1 MAYLKYYYKD
11 LKNFCEA
18 AFQRFG
24 CSEEDS
30 KTITDVLLL
39 ADLFGIE
46 SHGMQRLTRYHKGI
60 KSGMMKVDAKMEIV
74 YETPVS
80 AVVDGHDGMGQ
91 VIGKHCMEIAI
102 EKAKKSGVG
111 FVVARNSNHYGIAGY
126 YSRMAMLEG
135 LMGISMTNSEAI
147 GVPTFG
153 RKAMMGSNPIAIS
166 MPASPIPFHLD
177 MSTTVVTRGKLEVYN
192 KKGAPLPVGWAIDHT
207 GKDSNDAKQV
217 LYDIQNKLGG
227 GIVPLGGSSE
237 QFGGHKGYG
246 LGVAV
251 EMFTAILSGGLTGNH
266 THIGNVGR
274 CCQSYFAIDYGIF
287 GDKGTIEKNMSI
299 YLQELRDS
307 DKAEG
312 KTKIYTHGE
321 KEIEGYE
328 DRMKKGILVNENTV
342 KEMIDMCK
350 DLDMNIDDYLKAVKA

>member
-1 MAYLKYYYKD
+1 MAYLKYNYQD
-11 LKNFCEA
+11 LKNLCEI
-18 AFQRFG
+18 AFQKFG
-24 CSEEDS
+24 CTKEDS
-30 KTITDVLLL
+30 ETITDVLLL

-60 KSGMMKVDAKMEIV
+60 TSGMMKVDAKSEIIH
-74 YETPVS
+74 ETPVS

-91 VIGKHCMEIAI
+91 VIGRYCMELAI
-102 EKAKKSGVG
+102 KKAKETGVG
-111 FVVARNSNHYGIAGY
+111 FVVANNSNHYGIAGY

-135 LMGISMTNSEAI
+135 IMGISMCNSEAI

-166 MPASPIPFHLD
+166 MPAKPIPFHLD

-192 KKGAPLPVGWAIDHT
+192 KKEEPLPIGWAIDHT
-207 GKDSNDAKQV
+207 GKDSSDAKQV

-227 GIVPLGGSSE
+227 GIVPIGGSSE

-251 EMFTAILSGGLTGNH
+251 EMFTAVLSGGLTGNH
-266 THIGNVGR
+266 THIGNVGK
-274 CCQSYFAIDYGIF
+274 CCQSYFAIDTGIF
-287 GDKGTIEKNMSI
+287 GDRDIIENSMST

-312 KTKIYTHGE
+312 QSRIYTHGE
-321 KEIEGYE
+321 KEIQGYE
-328 DRMKKGILVNENTV
+328 DRMKNGIIVNENTV
-342 KEMIDMCK
+342 KEIKDMCS
-350 DLDMNIDDYLKAVKA
+350 DLNMNIDDYLKEI